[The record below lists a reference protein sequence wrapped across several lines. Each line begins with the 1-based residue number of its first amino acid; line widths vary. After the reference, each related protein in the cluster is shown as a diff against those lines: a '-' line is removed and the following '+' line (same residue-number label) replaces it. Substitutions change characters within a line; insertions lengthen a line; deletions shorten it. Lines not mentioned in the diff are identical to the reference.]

1 MKKRYLFIVL
11 IILCIASIFIGVT
24 NININDILTFN
35 IDKIEILL
43 ISRLP
48 RLIAIIVAGVGL
60 SISGLIMQQISKNK
74 FVSPTT
80 AATADFAKLGIL
92 FCIMIIPGATIMQKM
107 IVSFVFA
114 GLGTVLF
121 MKMIKAIKIKNIVFV
136 PLIGMMLG
144 KIVGSITTFFAYKY
158 DLVQNISS
166 WMEGDMSLIMKGS
179 YELLYLSVPM
189 VIIAF
194 LYANKFT
201 IVGMGED
208 FAINLGL
215 NYNFVINV
223 GLAIV
228 SLICAVTI
236 ITVGNIPFLGL
247 IIPNIVSL
255 YSGDNLKK
263 TLYHTALLGPIFLLA
278 CDILGRIIIF
288 PFEMSIS
295 LTVGVIGSII
305 FLYMIV
311 RGTKMK
317 TKDKKSII
325 ILTVLAL
332 ILITSFLFIG
342 VNSVN
347 FKYALYRRI
356 PKIYAMILTGAAI
369 GFSSLIFQTVTN
381 NRILTPSILG
391 IDSLYVLLQTTIV
404 FLLGSSSAI
413 ISNGN
418 INFIITIVSMLL
430 FSSLIY

>member
-1 MKKRYLFIVL
+1 MKKIYLFIIL
-11 IILCIASIFIGVT
+11 IILSIISLFVGVT
-24 NININDILTFN
+24 NISVNDILSFN
-35 IDKIEILL
+35 IDKIQILL
-43 ISRLP
+43 ISRFP

-107 IVSFVFA
+107 IISFIFA
-114 GLGTVLF
+114 GLGTILF
-121 MKMIKAIKIKNIVFV
+121 MKMIKAIKIKNIIFV

-144 KIVGSITTFFAYKY
+144 KIIGSITTFFAYKY

-179 YELLYLSVPM
+179 YELLYLSIPM

-208 FAINLGL
+208 FAINLGV
-215 NYNFVINV
+215 NYNFVVNV

-247 IIPNIVSL
+247 IIPNIISL

-278 CDILGRIIIF
+278 CDILGRFIIF

-305 FLYMIV
+305 FLYMII
-311 RGTKMK
+311 RGSKNE
-317 TKDKKSII
+317 
-325 ILTVLAL
+325 
-332 ILITSFLFIG
+332 G
-342 VNSVN
+342 
-347 FKYALYRRI
+347 
-356 PKIYAMILTGAAI
+356 
-369 GFSSLIFQTVTN
+369 
-381 NRILTPSILG
+381 
-391 IDSLYVLLQTTIV
+391 
-404 FLLGSSSAI
+404 
-413 ISNGN
+413 
-418 INFIITIVSMLL
+418 
-430 FSSLIY
+430 

>member
-1 MKKRYLFIVL
+1 MKKIYLFIVL
-11 IILCIASIFIGVT
+11 IILSIISLFVGVT
-24 NININDILTFN
+24 NISVNDILSFN
-35 IDKIEILL
+35 IDKIQILL

-107 IVSFVFA
+107 IISFIFA
-114 GLGTVLF
+114 GLGTILF
-121 MKMIKAIKIKNIVFV
+121 MKMIKAIKIKNIIFV

-144 KIVGSITTFFAYKY
+144 KIIGSITTFFAYKY

-179 YELLYLSVPM
+179 YELLYLSIPM

-208 FAINLGL
+208 FAINLGV
-215 NYNFVINV
+215 NYNFVVNV

-247 IIPNIVSL
+247 IIPNIISL

-278 CDILGRIIIF
+278 CDILGRFIIF

-305 FLYMIV
+305 FLYMII
-311 RGTKMK
+311 RGSKNE
-317 TKDKKSII
+317 
-325 ILTVLAL
+325 
-332 ILITSFLFIG
+332 G
-342 VNSVN
+342 
-347 FKYALYRRI
+347 
-356 PKIYAMILTGAAI
+356 
-369 GFSSLIFQTVTN
+369 
-381 NRILTPSILG
+381 
-391 IDSLYVLLQTTIV
+391 
-404 FLLGSSSAI
+404 
-413 ISNGN
+413 
-418 INFIITIVSMLL
+418 
-430 FSSLIY
+430 

>member
-1 MKKRYLFIVL
+1 M
-11 IILCIASIFIGVT
+11 IILSIISLFVGVT
-24 NININDILTFN
+24 NISVNDILSFN
-35 IDKIEILL
+35 IDKIQILL

-107 IVSFVFA
+107 IISFIFA
-114 GLGTVLF
+114 GLGTILF
-121 MKMIKAIKIKNIVFV
+121 MKMIKAIKIKNIIFV

-144 KIVGSITTFFAYKY
+144 KIIGSITTFFAYKY

-208 FAINLGL
+208 FAINLGV
-215 NYNFVINV
+215 NYNFVVNV

-278 CDILGRIIIF
+278 CDILGRFIIF

-305 FLYMIV
+305 FLYMII
-311 RGTKMK
+311 RGSKNE
-317 TKDKKSII
+317 
-325 ILTVLAL
+325 
-332 ILITSFLFIG
+332 G
-342 VNSVN
+342 
-347 FKYALYRRI
+347 
-356 PKIYAMILTGAAI
+356 
-369 GFSSLIFQTVTN
+369 
-381 NRILTPSILG
+381 
-391 IDSLYVLLQTTIV
+391 
-404 FLLGSSSAI
+404 
-413 ISNGN
+413 
-418 INFIITIVSMLL
+418 
-430 FSSLIY
+430 

>member
-1 MKKRYLFIVL
+1 MKKRYLFIIL
-11 IILCIASIFIGVT
+11 IILSIISLFVGVT
-24 NININDILTFN
+24 NISVNDILSFN
-35 IDKIEILL
+35 IDKIQILL

-92 FCIMIIPGATIMQKM
+92 LCIMIIPGATIMQKM
-107 IVSFVFA
+107 IISFIFA
-114 GLGTVLF
+114 GLGTILF
-121 MKMIKAIKIKNIVFV
+121 MKMIKAIKIKNIIFV

-144 KIVGSITTFFAYKY
+144 KIIGSITTFFAYKY

-179 YELLYLSVPM
+179 YELLYLSIPM

-208 FAINLGL
+208 FAINLGV
-215 NYNFVINV
+215 NYNFVVNV

-247 IIPNIVSL
+247 IIPNIISL

-278 CDILGRIIIF
+278 CDILGRFIIF

-305 FLYMIV
+305 FLYMII
-311 RGTKMK
+311 RGSKNE
-317 TKDKKSII
+317 
-325 ILTVLAL
+325 
-332 ILITSFLFIG
+332 G
-342 VNSVN
+342 
-347 FKYALYRRI
+347 
-356 PKIYAMILTGAAI
+356 
-369 GFSSLIFQTVTN
+369 
-381 NRILTPSILG
+381 
-391 IDSLYVLLQTTIV
+391 
-404 FLLGSSSAI
+404 
-413 ISNGN
+413 
-418 INFIITIVSMLL
+418 
-430 FSSLIY
+430 

>member
-1 MKKRYLFIVL
+1 M
-11 IILCIASIFIGVT
+11 IILSIISLFVGVT
-24 NININDILTFN
+24 NISVNDILSFN
-35 IDKIEILL
+35 IDKIQILL

-107 IVSFVFA
+107 IISFIFA
-114 GLGTVLF
+114 GLGTILF
-121 MKMIKAIKIKNIVFV
+121 MKMIKAIKIKNIIFI

-144 KIVGSITTFFAYKY
+144 KIIGSITTFFAYKY

-208 FAINLGL
+208 FAINLGV
-215 NYNFVINV
+215 NYNFVVNV

-278 CDILGRIIIF
+278 CDILGRFIIF

-305 FLYMIV
+305 FLYMII
-311 RGTKMK
+311 RGSKNE
-317 TKDKKSII
+317 
-325 ILTVLAL
+325 
-332 ILITSFLFIG
+332 G
-342 VNSVN
+342 
-347 FKYALYRRI
+347 
-356 PKIYAMILTGAAI
+356 
-369 GFSSLIFQTVTN
+369 
-381 NRILTPSILG
+381 
-391 IDSLYVLLQTTIV
+391 
-404 FLLGSSSAI
+404 
-413 ISNGN
+413 
-418 INFIITIVSMLL
+418 
-430 FSSLIY
+430 

>member
-1 MKKRYLFIVL
+1 MKKRYLFIIL
-11 IILCIASIFIGVT
+11 IILSIISLFVGVT
-24 NININDILTFN
+24 NISVNDILSFN

-48 RLIAIIVAGVGL
+48 RLIAIIGAGVGL

-107 IVSFVFA
+107 IISFIFA
-114 GLGTVLF
+114 GLGTILF
-121 MKMIKAIKIKNIVFV
+121 MKMIKAIKIKNIIFI

-144 KIVGSITTFFAYKY
+144 KIIGSITTFFAYKY

-208 FAINLGL
+208 FAINLGV
-215 NYNFVINV
+215 NYNFVVNV

-278 CDILGRIIIF
+278 CDILGRFIIF

-311 RGTKMK
+311 RGTKNE
-317 TKDKKSII
+317 D
-325 ILTVLAL
+325 
-332 ILITSFLFIG
+332 
-342 VNSVN
+342 
-347 FKYALYRRI
+347 
-356 PKIYAMILTGAAI
+356 
-369 GFSSLIFQTVTN
+369 
-381 NRILTPSILG
+381 
-391 IDSLYVLLQTTIV
+391 
-404 FLLGSSSAI
+404 
-413 ISNGN
+413 
-418 INFIITIVSMLL
+418 
-430 FSSLIY
+430 

>member
-1 MKKRYLFIVL
+1 MKKRYLFIIL
-11 IILCIASIFIGVT
+11 IILSIISLFVGVT
-24 NININDILTFN
+24 NISVNDILSFN

-107 IVSFVFA
+107 IISFIFA
-114 GLGTVLF
+114 GLGTILF
-121 MKMIKAIKIKNIVFV
+121 MKMIKAIKIKNIIFI

-144 KIVGSITTFFAYKY
+144 KIIGSITTFFAYKY

-179 YELLYLSVPM
+179 YELLYLSIPM

-208 FAINLGL
+208 FAINLGV
-215 NYNFVINV
+215 NYNFVVNV

-278 CDILGRIIIF
+278 CDILGRFIIF

-305 FLYMIV
+305 FLYMII
-311 RGTKMK
+311 RGSKNE
-317 TKDKKSII
+317 
-325 ILTVLAL
+325 
-332 ILITSFLFIG
+332 G
-342 VNSVN
+342 
-347 FKYALYRRI
+347 
-356 PKIYAMILTGAAI
+356 
-369 GFSSLIFQTVTN
+369 
-381 NRILTPSILG
+381 
-391 IDSLYVLLQTTIV
+391 
-404 FLLGSSSAI
+404 
-413 ISNGN
+413 
-418 INFIITIVSMLL
+418 
-430 FSSLIY
+430 

>member
-1 MKKRYLFIVL
+1 MKKRYLFIIL
-11 IILCIASIFIGVT
+11 IILSIISLFVGVT
-24 NININDILTFN
+24 NISVNDILSFN
-35 IDKIEILL
+35 IDKIQILL
-43 ISRLP
+43 ISRFP

-107 IVSFVFA
+107 IISFIFA
-114 GLGTVLF
+114 GLGTILF
-121 MKMIKAIKIKNIVFV
+121 MKMIKAIKIKNIIFV

-144 KIVGSITTFFAYKY
+144 KIIGSITTFFAYKY

-208 FAINLGL
+208 FAINLGV
-215 NYNFVINV
+215 NYNFVVNV

-278 CDILGRIIIF
+278 CDILGRFIIF

-305 FLYMIV
+305 FLYMII
-311 RGTKMK
+311 RGSKNE
-317 TKDKKSII
+317 
-325 ILTVLAL
+325 
-332 ILITSFLFIG
+332 G
-342 VNSVN
+342 
-347 FKYALYRRI
+347 
-356 PKIYAMILTGAAI
+356 
-369 GFSSLIFQTVTN
+369 
-381 NRILTPSILG
+381 
-391 IDSLYVLLQTTIV
+391 
-404 FLLGSSSAI
+404 
-413 ISNGN
+413 
-418 INFIITIVSMLL
+418 
-430 FSSLIY
+430 

>member
-11 IILCIASIFIGVT
+11 IILSIISLFVGVT
-24 NININDILTFN
+24 NISVNDILSFN
-35 IDKIEILL
+35 IDKIQILL

-107 IVSFVFA
+107 IISFIFA
-114 GLGTVLF
+114 GLGTILF
-121 MKMIKAIKIKNIVFV
+121 MKMIKAIKIKNIIFV

-144 KIVGSITTFFAYKY
+144 KIIGSITTFFAYKY

-179 YELLYLSVPM
+179 YELLYLSIPM

-208 FAINLGL
+208 FAINLGV
-215 NYNFVINV
+215 NYNFVVNV

-247 IIPNIVSL
+247 IIPNIISL

-278 CDILGRIIIF
+278 CDILGRFIIF

-305 FLYMIV
+305 FLYMII
-311 RGTKMK
+311 RGSKNE
-317 TKDKKSII
+317 
-325 ILTVLAL
+325 
-332 ILITSFLFIG
+332 G
-342 VNSVN
+342 
-347 FKYALYRRI
+347 
-356 PKIYAMILTGAAI
+356 
-369 GFSSLIFQTVTN
+369 
-381 NRILTPSILG
+381 
-391 IDSLYVLLQTTIV
+391 
-404 FLLGSSSAI
+404 
-413 ISNGN
+413 
-418 INFIITIVSMLL
+418 
-430 FSSLIY
+430 

>member
-1 MKKRYLFIVL
+1 MKKGYLFIIL
-11 IILCIASIFIGVT
+11 IILSIISLFVGVT
-24 NININDILTFN
+24 NISVNDILSFN
-35 IDKIEILL
+35 IDKIQILL

-107 IVSFVFA
+107 IISFIFA
-114 GLGTVLF
+114 GLGTILF
-121 MKMIKAIKIKNIVFV
+121 MKMIKAIKIKNIIFV

-144 KIVGSITTFFAYKY
+144 KIIGSITTFFAYKY

-179 YELLYLSVPM
+179 YELLYLSIPM

-208 FAINLGL
+208 FAINLGV
-215 NYNFVINV
+215 NYNFVVNV

-247 IIPNIVSL
+247 IIPNIISL

-278 CDILGRIIIF
+278 CDILGRFIIF

-305 FLYMIV
+305 FLYMII
-311 RGTKMK
+311 RGSKNE
-317 TKDKKSII
+317 
-325 ILTVLAL
+325 
-332 ILITSFLFIG
+332 G
-342 VNSVN
+342 
-347 FKYALYRRI
+347 
-356 PKIYAMILTGAAI
+356 
-369 GFSSLIFQTVTN
+369 
-381 NRILTPSILG
+381 
-391 IDSLYVLLQTTIV
+391 
-404 FLLGSSSAI
+404 
-413 ISNGN
+413 
-418 INFIITIVSMLL
+418 
-430 FSSLIY
+430 

>member
-1 MKKRYLFIVL
+1 MKKRYLFIIL
-11 IILCIASIFIGVT
+11 IILSIISLFVGVT
-24 NININDILTFN
+24 NISVNDILSFN
-35 IDKIEILL
+35 IDKIQILL

-107 IVSFVFA
+107 IISFIFA
-114 GLGTVLF
+114 GLGTILF
-121 MKMIKAIKIKNIVFV
+121 MKMIKAIKIKNIIFV

-144 KIVGSITTFFAYKY
+144 KIIGSITTFFAYKY

-208 FAINLGL
+208 FAINLGV
-215 NYNFVINV
+215 NYNFVVNV

-247 IIPNIVSL
+247 IIPNIISL

-278 CDILGRIIIF
+278 CDILGRFIIF

-305 FLYMIV
+305 FLYMII
-311 RGTKMK
+311 RGSKNE
-317 TKDKKSII
+317 
-325 ILTVLAL
+325 
-332 ILITSFLFIG
+332 G
-342 VNSVN
+342 
-347 FKYALYRRI
+347 
-356 PKIYAMILTGAAI
+356 
-369 GFSSLIFQTVTN
+369 
-381 NRILTPSILG
+381 
-391 IDSLYVLLQTTIV
+391 
-404 FLLGSSSAI
+404 
-413 ISNGN
+413 
-418 INFIITIVSMLL
+418 
-430 FSSLIY
+430 

>member
-1 MKKRYLFIVL
+1 MKKRYLFIIL
-11 IILCIASIFIGVT
+11 IILSIISLFVGVT
-24 NININDILTFN
+24 NISVNDILSFN
-35 IDKIEILL
+35 IDKIQILL

-107 IVSFVFA
+107 IISFIFA
-114 GLGTVLF
+114 GLGTILF
-121 MKMIKAIKIKNIVFV
+121 MKMIKAIKIKNIIFV

-144 KIVGSITTFFAYKY
+144 KIIGSITTFFAYKY

-179 YELLYLSVPM
+179 YELLYLSIPM

-208 FAINLGL
+208 FAINLGV
-215 NYNFVINV
+215 NYNFVVNV

-236 ITVGNIPFLGL
+236 ITVGNIPFLGR
-247 IIPNIVSL
+247 IIPNIISL

-278 CDILGRIIIF
+278 CDILGRFIIF

-305 FLYMIV
+305 FLYMII
-311 RGTKMK
+311 RGSKNE
-317 TKDKKSII
+317 
-325 ILTVLAL
+325 
-332 ILITSFLFIG
+332 G
-342 VNSVN
+342 
-347 FKYALYRRI
+347 
-356 PKIYAMILTGAAI
+356 
-369 GFSSLIFQTVTN
+369 
-381 NRILTPSILG
+381 
-391 IDSLYVLLQTTIV
+391 
-404 FLLGSSSAI
+404 
-413 ISNGN
+413 
-418 INFIITIVSMLL
+418 
-430 FSSLIY
+430 

>member
-1 MKKRYLFIVL
+1 MKKRYLFIIL
-11 IILCIASIFIGVT
+11 IILSIISLFVGVT
-24 NININDILTFN
+24 NISVNDILSFN
-35 IDKIEILL
+35 IDKIQILL

-107 IVSFVFA
+107 IISFIFA
-114 GLGTVLF
+114 GLGTILF
-121 MKMIKAIKIKNIVFV
+121 MKMIKAIKIKNIIFV

-144 KIVGSITTFFAYKY
+144 KLIGSITTFFAYKY

-179 YELLYLSVPM
+179 YELLYLSIPM

-208 FAINLGL
+208 FAINLGV
-215 NYNFVINV
+215 NYNFVVNV

-247 IIPNIVSL
+247 IIPNIISL

-278 CDILGRIIIF
+278 CDILGRFIIF

-305 FLYMIV
+305 FLYMII
-311 RGTKMK
+311 RGSKNE
-317 TKDKKSII
+317 
-325 ILTVLAL
+325 
-332 ILITSFLFIG
+332 G
-342 VNSVN
+342 
-347 FKYALYRRI
+347 
-356 PKIYAMILTGAAI
+356 
-369 GFSSLIFQTVTN
+369 
-381 NRILTPSILG
+381 
-391 IDSLYVLLQTTIV
+391 
-404 FLLGSSSAI
+404 
-413 ISNGN
+413 
-418 INFIITIVSMLL
+418 
-430 FSSLIY
+430 

>member
-1 MKKRYLFIVL
+1 MKKIYLFIVL
-11 IILCIASIFIGVT
+11 IILSIISLFVGVT
-24 NININDILTFN
+24 NISVNDILSFN
-35 IDKIEILL
+35 IDKIQILL

-107 IVSFVFA
+107 IISFIFA
-114 GLGTVLF
+114 GLGTILF
-121 MKMIKAIKIKNIVFV
+121 MKMIKAIKIKNIIFI

-144 KIVGSITTFFAYKY
+144 KIIGSITTFFAYKY

-208 FAINLGL
+208 FAINLGV
-215 NYNFVINV
+215 NYNFVVNV

-278 CDILGRIIIF
+278 CDILGRFIIF

-305 FLYMIV
+305 FLYMII
-311 RGTKMK
+311 RGSKNE
-317 TKDKKSII
+317 
-325 ILTVLAL
+325 
-332 ILITSFLFIG
+332 G
-342 VNSVN
+342 
-347 FKYALYRRI
+347 
-356 PKIYAMILTGAAI
+356 
-369 GFSSLIFQTVTN
+369 
-381 NRILTPSILG
+381 
-391 IDSLYVLLQTTIV
+391 
-404 FLLGSSSAI
+404 
-413 ISNGN
+413 
-418 INFIITIVSMLL
+418 
-430 FSSLIY
+430 

>member
-1 MKKRYLFIVL
+1 MKKRYLFIIL
-11 IILCIASIFIGVT
+11 IILSIISLFVGVT
-24 NININDILTFN
+24 NISVNDILSFN
-35 IDKIEILL
+35 IDKIQILL

-107 IVSFVFA
+107 IISFIFA
-114 GLGTVLF
+114 GLGTILF
-121 MKMIKAIKIKNIVFV
+121 MKMIKAIKIKNIIFV

-144 KIVGSITTFFAYKY
+144 KIIGAITTFFAYKY

-179 YELLYLSVPM
+179 YELLYLSIPM

-208 FAINLGL
+208 FAINLGV
-215 NYNFVINV
+215 NYNFVVNV

-247 IIPNIVSL
+247 IIPNIISL

-278 CDILGRIIIF
+278 CDILGRFIIF

-305 FLYMIV
+305 FLYMII
-311 RGTKMK
+311 RGSKNE
-317 TKDKKSII
+317 
-325 ILTVLAL
+325 
-332 ILITSFLFIG
+332 G
-342 VNSVN
+342 
-347 FKYALYRRI
+347 
-356 PKIYAMILTGAAI
+356 
-369 GFSSLIFQTVTN
+369 
-381 NRILTPSILG
+381 
-391 IDSLYVLLQTTIV
+391 
-404 FLLGSSSAI
+404 
-413 ISNGN
+413 
-418 INFIITIVSMLL
+418 
-430 FSSLIY
+430 

>member
-1 MKKRYLFIVL
+1 MYIGGKQMKKIYLFIVL
-11 IILCIASIFIGVT
+11 IILSIISLFVGVT
-24 NININDILTFN
+24 NISVNDILSFN
-35 IDKIEILL
+35 IDKIQILL

-60 SISGLIMQQISKNK
+60 SISGPIMQQISKNK

-107 IVSFVFA
+107 IISFIFA
-114 GLGTVLF
+114 GLGTILF
-121 MKMIKAIKIKNIVFV
+121 MKMIKAIKIKNIIFI

-144 KIVGSITTFFAYKY
+144 KIIGSITTFFAYKY

-208 FAINLGL
+208 FAINLGV
-215 NYNFVINV
+215 NYNFVVNV

-278 CDILGRIIIF
+278 CDILGRFIIF

-305 FLYMIV
+305 FLYMII
-311 RGTKMK
+311 RGSKNE
-317 TKDKKSII
+317 
-325 ILTVLAL
+325 
-332 ILITSFLFIG
+332 G
-342 VNSVN
+342 
-347 FKYALYRRI
+347 
-356 PKIYAMILTGAAI
+356 
-369 GFSSLIFQTVTN
+369 
-381 NRILTPSILG
+381 
-391 IDSLYVLLQTTIV
+391 
-404 FLLGSSSAI
+404 
-413 ISNGN
+413 
-418 INFIITIVSMLL
+418 
-430 FSSLIY
+430 